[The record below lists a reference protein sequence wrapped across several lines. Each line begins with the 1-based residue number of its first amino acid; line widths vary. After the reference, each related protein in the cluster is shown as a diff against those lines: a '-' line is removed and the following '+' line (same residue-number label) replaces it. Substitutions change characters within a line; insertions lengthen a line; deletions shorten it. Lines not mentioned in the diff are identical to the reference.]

1 MIKTN
6 TQIVMKNIVLFSFF
20 AIIFFACGNT
30 NKEPASLTKLK
41 AKKSDLISQ
50 IDSLSLVLKSVDG
63 EISKLDTLK
72 RFTPVTAFETKT
84 KIFNHFIEVQ
94 GNVEADQSVELYPES
109 GGNIIKIYVKEGQ
122 KVAKGTVL
130 AQIDNSIIE
139 SSIVELQTQLDL
151 ATTTFERQQ
160 RLWNQNIGSEMQ
172 FLQAKAKKEGL
183 ENSLK
188 SINAQAKKL
197 KIVAPFS
204 GTIDEIFGKI
214 GGLAVPQMPVLRL
227 VNLNKIH
234 VESEVTETYLKSIKK
249 GTEVELNFPSL
260 GKTITSKVTQVGNF
274 INPNNRSFKVRIDL
288 NNANNDIKANLLA
301 DVKIKDFQANGIV
314 LPTTILQKD
323 RLGKTFVFTL
333 KKEGEVYTTQKTYVN
348 VQMSYNNQSFISQGL
363 AKNTLV
369 VDKGSRLIKADEI
382 VTLVD

>member
-20 AIIFFACGNT
+20 AIFFACGNT

-94 GNVEADQSVELYPES
+94 GNVEADQSFELYPES

>member
-1 MIKTN
+1 M
-6 TQIVMKNIVLFSFF
+6 
-20 AIIFFACGNT
+20 
-30 NKEPASLTKLK
+30 
-41 AKKSDLISQ
+41 
-50 IDSLSLVLKSVDG
+50 
-63 EISKLDTLK
+63 
-72 RFTPVTAFETKT
+72 
-84 KIFNHFIEVQ
+84 
-94 GNVEADQSVELYPES
+94 
-109 GGNIIKIYVKEGQ
+109 
-122 KVAKGTVL
+122 
-130 AQIDNSIIE
+130 
-139 SSIVELQTQLDL
+139 DL

-204 GTIDEIFGKI
+204 GIIDEIFGKV

-227 VNLNKIH
+227 VNLDKIH

-249 GTEVELNFPSL
+249 GTEVEINFPSL
-260 GKTITSKVTQVGNF
+260 DKTMTSKVTQVGNF
-274 INPNNRSFKVRIDL
+274 INPNNRSFKVRVDL
-288 NNANNDIKANLLA
+288 KNTNNDIKANLLA

-333 KKEGEVYTTQKTYVN
+333 KKEGEVYTTQKTYIN
-348 VQMSYNNQSFISQGL
+348 VQMSYNNQSFISEGL
-363 AKNTLV
+363 EKNTLV
-369 VDKGSRLIKADEI
+369 VDKGSRLIKANEI

>member
-1 MIKTN
+1 L
-6 TQIVMKNIVLFSFF
+6 QLF
-20 AIIFFACGNT
+20 FFACGNT

-188 SINAQAKKL
+188 SINAQAKKT
-197 KIVAPFS
+197 KNCCSF
-204 GTIDEIFGKI
+204 F
-214 GGLAVPQMPVLRL
+214 R
-227 VNLNKIH
+227 H
-234 VESEVTETYLKSIKK
+234 
-249 GTEVELNFPSL
+249 
-260 GKTITSKVTQVGNF
+260 
-274 INPNNRSFKVRIDL
+274 NR
-288 NNANNDIKANLLA
+288 
-301 DVKIKDFQANGIV
+301 
-314 LPTTILQKD
+314 
-323 RLGKTFVFTL
+323 
-333 KKEGEVYTTQKTYVN
+333 
-348 VQMSYNNQSFISQGL
+348 
-363 AKNTLV
+363 
-369 VDKGSRLIKADEI
+369 
-382 VTLVD
+382 

>member
-20 AIIFFACGNT
+20 AIFFACGNT

-323 RLGKTFVFTL
+323 RLGKIFVFTL